1 MMNSFSPDYFI
12 HAANV
17 LLLVAYSV
25 RDMLWLRMFAV
36 AASLMSIPYFLFQP
50 TVLWAPL
57 AWTIGFAGINLFQS
71 WRLFL
76 ERQPVKLTAEEQ
88 ELRQLAFRDVP
99 PRKVLQ
105 VLNIGVWSSEPSEK
119 RLLESGRVPDHLL
132 LIVRGSVRVARAG
145 SDIGMLGPGDFVG
158 SALILTGLPADV
170 DAVVEEPVRAVRW
183 HIGTLEKY
191 LNANP
196 EMRVVMQRH
205 LARELSGKL
214 NRAVQGA
221 GKPRP
226 GESGR

>member
-105 VLNIGVWSSEPSEK
+105 VLNIGAWSSEPSEK
-119 RLLESGRVPDHLL
+119 RLLESGKVPDHLV

-191 LNANP
+191 LGANP

-214 NRAVQGA
+214 SRAVQGA
-221 GKPRP
+221 SKPRL
-226 GESGR
+226 GQ